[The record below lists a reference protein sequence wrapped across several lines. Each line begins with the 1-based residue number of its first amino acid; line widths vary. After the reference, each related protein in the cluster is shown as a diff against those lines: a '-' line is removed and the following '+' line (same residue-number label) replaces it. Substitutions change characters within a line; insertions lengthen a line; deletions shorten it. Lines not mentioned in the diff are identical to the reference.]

1 MGVCPNI
8 PNLWCRGE
16 EAARRRWSSLL
27 LLLAERQ
34 VYFRIEQQFRHVLYH
49 GDVRM
54 TRSFS
59 FLLMMLVLG
68 SCRDYDMRARLSD
81 QDGLIPADQF
91 ARYGREQAQ
100 EMAIAREYAHSGD
113 TSYARSLPD
122 VVDVHADIQGSR
134 QTIRFK
140 SGWLTMVTLVDDGKR
155 GAETAGLPADARPG
169 TR

>member
-1 MGVCPNI
+1 MK
-8 PNLWCRGE
+8 
-16 EAARRRWSSLL
+16 
-27 LLLAERQ
+27 
-34 VYFRIEQQFRHVLYH
+34 
-49 GDVRM
+49 
-54 TRSFS
+54 RSFG

-122 VVDVHADIQGSR
+122 VVEAHADLQGSR
-134 QTIRFK
+134 QTVRFK
-140 SGWLTMVTLVDDGKR
+140 SGWLTMVNLVDDGKR
-155 GAETAGLPADARPG
+155 GAETAALPTDAGPG
-169 TR
+169 AR

>member
-1 MGVCPNI
+1 MKQSLG
-8 PNLWCRGE
+8 
-16 EAARRRWSSLL
+16 LL
-27 LLLAERQ
+27 LL
-34 VYFRIEQQFRHVLYH
+34 
-49 GDVRM
+49 
-54 TRSFS
+54 
-59 FLLMMLVLG
+59 MLVLG
-68 SCRDYDMRARLSD
+68 ACRDYNMRARLSD

-122 VVDVHADIQGSR
+122 VVDASIDRQGSR

-155 GAETAGLPADARPG
+155 GAETAGLPAEPRPAAR
-169 TR
+169 